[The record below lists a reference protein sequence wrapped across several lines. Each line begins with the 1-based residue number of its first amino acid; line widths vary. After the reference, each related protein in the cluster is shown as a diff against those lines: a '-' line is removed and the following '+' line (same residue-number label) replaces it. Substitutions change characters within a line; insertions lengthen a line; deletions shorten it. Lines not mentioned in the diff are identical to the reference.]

1 MPQKPNKKFNKLGFG
16 AMVLYVALMGA
27 MALGVY
33 GINISSIMADLNK
46 SSRARDQLRTGHM
59 VIITEDRT
67 QCRTVRFNNETAELS
82 RETLTDC
89 EGRIG
94 SNSGGSYSIFRDGFS
109 NR

>member
-1 MPQKPNKKFNKLGFG
+1 MPQKPKKKFDKLGFG
-16 AMVLYVALMGA
+16 ALALYVAVMVVLGGA
-27 MALGVY
+27 VY
-33 GINISSIMADLNK
+33 GVNVSTIMMSLNR
-46 SSRARDQLRTGHM
+46 SDRARAQLQSGHM

-94 SNSGGSYSIFRDGFS
+94 SGTGGSYSIFRDGFS